1 MEKVLK
7 KDEHLRKNIDKEVQI
22 KLFKPVEKSKQY
34 IGKLKDFNKDV
45 IILEIKNNNINFER
59 KNISQIKT
67 IYNW

>member
-22 KLFKPVEKSKQY
+22 KLFKPIEKSKQY

>member
-22 KLFKPVEKSKQY
+22 KLFKPIEKNKQY
-34 IGKLKDFNKDV
+34 IGKLKDFNKDI